1 MDSSMKVAVIG
12 AGTMGSGIAQVAAQ
26 AGHNVVLFD
35 TRREAVDKAL
45 AGLRKTLD
53 KLVEKGKLTTEQAD
67 GIHGRITP
75 ASDLKELA
83 GSGLVIEAIIED
95 LGIKQKLFAE
105 LESIAGPDAIL
116 ATNTSSLSVT
126 AIAGGLKH
134 PERFIGL
141 HFFNPAPLL
150 PLVEVVPGLA
160 TDAALATRMMALM
173 QAWGKTPVVC
183 KDTPGFIVNRVARPF
198 YGEAIRIYEEGI
210 ADMPTIDAAMKSVGF
225 KMGPFELMDLIGND
239 VNFTVTKTVWEAF
252 FYDPRYKPS
261 FTQQRQV
268 ESGRLGRKSGRGYY
282 QYDASG
288 AIVPKTSAGSLA
300 EDPAGHAQTSAGS
313 LAEDPAGN
321 AHTAGSPPSS
331 GDPAEVSHAQ
341 AAGSLRAS
349 GDPAEVSGDPA
360 EVSQVII
367 ERILA
372 MLINE
377 AADALFWQ
385 VASAKDID
393 LAMTKGVNYPKG
405 LLAWAE
411 EKGAAHWL
419 RVLERLQATYGE
431 DRYRPSPL
439 LRRMAAH

>member
-26 AGHNVVLFD
+26 AGHSVVLFD
-35 TRREAVDKAL
+35 TRREAVYKAL

-53 KLVEKGKLTTEQAD
+53 KLVEKGKITTQQAD

-95 LGIKQKLFAE
+95 LGIKRKLFSE
-105 LESIAGPDAIL
+105 LEGILAADAVL

-134 PERFIGL
+134 PERMVGL

-160 TDAALATRMMALM
+160 SDETLASRCMALM
-173 QAWGKTPVVC
+173 TAWGKVPVVC

-225 KMGPFELMDLIGND
+225 KMGPFQLMDLIGND
-239 VNFTVTKTVWEAF
+239 INFTVTKTVWEAF

-268 ESGRLGRKSGRGYY
+268 ESGRLGRKSGRGFYTY
-282 QYDASG
+282 ADG
-288 AIVPKTSAGSLA
+288 AI
-300 EDPAGHAQTSAGS
+300 
-313 LAEDPAGN
+313 
-321 AHTAGSPPSS
+321 PSF
-331 GDPAEVSHAQ
+331 PVVEQ
-341 AAGSLRAS
+341 AVAA
-349 GDPAEVSGDPA
+349 PIV
-360 EVSQVII
+360 

-385 VASAKDID
+385 VASAPDID

-405 LLAWAE
+405 LLAWADE
-411 EKGAAHWL
+411 RGAQHWL
-419 RVLERLQATYGE
+419 GVLEHLQATYGE

-439 LRRMAAH
+439 LRSGINAHSLEQ